1 VFWGH
6 FRAFVRKKAGKLRF
20 CIISLQKGSDLN
32 ELSSAL
38 FGAENTLLILGPARV
53 FTTLDEIRG

>member
-1 VFWGH
+1 
-6 FRAFVRKKAGKLRF
+6 VRKKAGKLRF